1 MCGECIWPYCGSD
14 CCWGGGG
21 GVLAGATDVG
31 VVELVE

>member
-1 MCGECIWPYCGSD
+1 MESVYGHTVVVIAV
-14 CCWGGGG
+14 GGG